1 MGGRVGPNSAVF
13 SSPVFYPSPP
23 EKWLWGECAGS
34 FPEKRPCKRT
44 YEKGRFIRVGQAI
57 FHHKLEI
64 NWNHRFAS
72 DQIRMTAAS
81 TVSLVCITVSNFP
94 YPLYRKEHQHVE
106 PIYQNF
112 SKLRS
117 ENKSTF
123 ILHFSDPLISV
134 GDIQNSGLIK
144 LSSHNHHTDR

>member
-1 MGGRVGPNSAVF
+1 MVPSTLFETGVCVCVCVYVWQGEGQDRILLFSRVRGSI
-13 SSPVFYPSPP
+13 PP
-23 EKWLWGECAGS
+23 PPPRKSDFEGCAQAHFQRSGLVIALT
-34 FPEKRPCKRT
+34 KR
-44 YEKGRFIRVGQAI
+44 GANFFLIRVRQAI

-64 NWNHRFAS
+64 NWNHRFAR

-112 SKLRS
+112 SKIKIR
-117 ENKSTF
+117 KQKYVQSTF
-123 ILHFSDPLISV
+123 F
-134 GDIQNSGLIK
+134 
-144 LSSHNHHTDR
+144 

>member
-1 MGGRVGPNSAVF
+1 MCVRVCVCVVGGRVGSNSAVF

-23 EKWLWGECAGS
+23 PRKSDFEGCAQAHFQRSGLVIALT
-34 FPEKRPCKRT
+34 KR
-44 YEKGRFIRVGQAI
+44 GANFFFIRVRQAI

-64 NWNHRFAS
+64 NWNHRFAR

-117 ENKSTF
+117 ESKRLF
-123 ILHFSDPLISV
+123 YIFLILS
-134 GDIQNSGLIK
+134 
-144 LSSHNHHTDR
+144 